1 MNLLRAI
8 CSWKANG
15 FCFGLLL
22 ATLVSAQAE
31 PFANIGVAAPSLN
44 GQTLTAKI
52 KSPPRPTLT
61 ITVPANSTALTEP
74 DIIITGTASS
84 KTNLT
89 GVFCN
94 LSSSPGVGT
103 NWTGANSGDNWKNW
117 WINVTLA
124 PGTNFVQ
131 AYAVDQH
138 GNYSKTN
145 QLKLIYSA
153 ASGKLAG
160 TTITVPSQD
169 YQISFSA
176 GTNGTF
182 SDGVG
187 VGTYSYRKTGPLTG
201 KLSLHYTSPPA
212 VVTNDAVILQYAGN
226 TNGTFFDADDI
237 TITTNFILTTASNL
251 AQSNSLYSAELKFA
265 SANGSNSSVMIFL
278 TSPNVLT
285 NGTLIVTSNPVN
297 LTLDAP
303 YPGNI
308 GDRVRV
314 SFNHY
319 SLQSGIWV
327 SNLPVSV
334 TGTVIDIGATSNTVT
349 VLLDVTV
356 LGSHTEVFSPMANV
370 PLNILTFYY
379 TDYINVTNITTY
391 GDGTFLIYSNYSP
404 VGSLLK
410 INRQNTNEFYV
421 LTYTSAT
428 NSGTYSQESY
438 ATIGGSPTTDNGV
451 FYIVQPPTITTQ
463 PVSATTTNG
472 GTVTFTIAAAGTQPI
487 TYQWQ
492 TTNGTVLTDGMT
504 PWGSMISG
512 STSNSLTINVSST
525 ATNDIGAYEVVV
537 VNDYGTQI
545 SSVVNLNITLVPVI
559 TSQPQNIILYS
570 NETSAA
576 FGVTA
581 IGYQPLSYQWFSGT
595 NQLSNGSLFTNGVD
609 SAESV
614 INFNNLSIQQIS
626 TTNFSAE
633 LFVVITNNFG
643 SVTSRVASLSYSST
657 SGLIP

>member
-1 MNLLRAI
+1 MNLLRSI

-31 PFANIGVAAPSLN
+31 PFANIGVTAPSLN
-44 GQTLTAKI
+44 VQTLTAKI

-103 NWTGANSGDNWKNW
+103 NWTSANSGDNWKNW
-117 WINVTLA
+117 WINLTLA

-131 AYAVDQH
+131 AYAVDQN
-138 GNYSKTN
+138 GNFSKTN
-145 QLKLIYSA
+145 QVKLIGSA
-153 ASGKLAG
+153 ALGKLVG

-169 YQISFSA
+169 YQISFSS

-182 SDGVG
+182 SDGGG

-201 KLSLHYTSPPA
+201 KLSLQYTAPPA
-212 VVTNDAVILQYAGN
+212 AVNTDAVVLQYVSS
-226 TNGTFFDADDI
+226 TNGTFVDADDF
-237 TITTNFILTTASNL
+237 TDVFTLTAATNL
-251 AQSNSLYSAELKFA
+251 AQTSSLYDADLIFS
-265 SANGSNSSVMIFL
+265 STNGENSSVMIFL
-278 TSPNVLT
+278 KPPTVMT
-285 NGTLIVTSNPVN
+285 NSTLFVTSNPVY
-297 LTLDAP
+297 LALATP
-303 YPGNI
+303 YPGNVS
-308 GDRVRV
+308 DRVRV

-327 SNLPVSV
+327 SNVPATV
-334 TGTVIDIGATSNTVT
+334 TGTVIDIGTTSNTVT
-349 VLLDVTV
+349 VLLDATS
-356 LGSHTEVFSPMANV
+356 LGSRTEVFSPMANV

-379 TDYINVTNITTY
+379 TNYFADILITN
-391 GDGTFLIYSNYSP
+391 GNGTFLLYSNYSP

-421 LTYTSAT
+421 LTYTNNS
-428 NSGTYSQESY
+428 SGTYFSDKY
-438 ATIGGSPTTDNGV
+438 AVGSEHPTNDAGT
-451 FYIVQPPTITTQ
+451 FAIVQPPVINTQ

-472 GTVTFTIAAAGTQPI
+472 GTVNLTVAAAGTQPI

-492 TTNGTVLTDGMT
+492 TTNGTVLTDGT
-504 PWGSMISG
+504 TTWGSMISG
-512 STSNSLTINVSST
+512 STSNSLTINISNT

-537 VNDYGTQI
+537 ANNFGTTT
-545 SSVVNLNITLVPVI
+545 SSVANLSITLVPVI

-570 NETSAA
+570 NETSTA

-581 IGYQPLSYQWFSGT
+581 VGYQPLSYQWFVVANSTT
-595 NQLSNGSLFTNGVD
+595 NALTEASTNFLNT
-609 SAESV
+609 AESFDV
-614 INFNNLSIQQIS
+614 TSANLSIGNI
-626 TTNFSAE
+626 TDTNFSAG
-633 LFVVITNNFG
+633 FQVIISNDFG